1 MPNENHTAI
10 NNSTSKAMFAFSK
23 SERFPVQNKSQ
34 ALNKTNIPIA
44 YNTYDLFGKKKDNGD
59 GRPFFHT
66 TQRFNYYPDKNKHG
80 KLPSPFS
87 NNLGDT
93 FGKNSR

>member
-10 NNSTSKAMFAFSK
+10 NNSSSKAMFAFSK
-23 SERFPVQNKSQ
+23 SERFPRHKT
-34 ALNKTNIPIA
+34 LNKEIA
-44 YNTYDLFGKKKDNGD
+44 YNTYDLFGKKKDPGE

-66 TQRFNYYPDKNKHG
+66 TQRFNYYPSKDKAG
-80 KLPSPFS
+80 KLPSPFH

-93 FGKNSR
+93 FGKASR

>member
-10 NNSTSKAMFAFSK
+10 NNSSSKQMFAFSK
-23 SERFPVQNKSQ
+23 SERFPTHKT
-34 ALNKTNIPIA
+34 LNKEIA
-44 YNTYDLFGKKKDNGD
+44 YNTYDLFGKKKDMGD

-66 TQRFNYYPDKNKHG
+66 TQRFNYYPSKDKCG
-80 KLPSPFS
+80 KLPGPFH
-87 NNLGDT
+87 NDLGHT

>member
-10 NNSTSKAMFAFSK
+10 NNSSSKQMYVFSK
-23 SERFPVQNKSQ
+23 SERFPMHKT
-34 ALNKTNIPIA
+34 LNKEIA
-44 YNTYDLFGKKKDNGD
+44 YNTYDLFGKKKDMGD

-66 TQRFNYYPDKNKHG
+66 TQRFNYYPDKNKSG
-80 KLPSPFS
+80 KLPSPFH